1 REIEGENPLYL
12 PQAKVYDRSCSIG
25 PCFIPASE
33 VDDPHDLEMS
43 MEIHRDGD
51 VVWQGATSTAKMV
64 RTCEE
69 LVGFY
74 QRSNDLPPLSVL
86 LTGTSLVPE
95 EGTTL
100 KAGDT
105 VRIEIESIGVLEN
118 PVTTV

>member
-1 REIEGENPLYL
+1 
-12 PQAKVYDRSCSIG
+12 
-25 PCFIPASE
+25 
-33 VDDPHDLEMS
+33 
-43 MEIHRDGD
+43 
-51 VVWQGATSTAKMV
+51 MV

-69 LVGFY
+69 LVSFY
-74 QRSNDLPPLSVL
+74 RRSNDLPDLSVL

-118 PVTTV
+118 PVMTV